1 MKKIVLLTC
10 MLWGAIAASGSETK
24 SKDPIHVLST
34 RMDVLYFKVDKEF
47 IGGEIEIYSQDGVK
61 LLSQKVVRRKV
72 LIDFYYENPGKYIV
86 HFSKGGIQKDVNFI
100 KNDPCPEPE
109 RVKKEIMIMQGV

>member
-1 MKKIVLLTC
+1 MKKILLLTC
-10 MLWGAIAASGSETK
+10 MLWGTIAASASETK

-47 IGGEIEIYSQDGVK
+47 IGGEIEIYSQDGIK

-86 HFSKGGIQKDVNFI
+86 HFSKGEVQKDVNFV
-100 KNDPCPEPE
+100 KNEPCPEPNGINE
-109 RVKKEIMIMQGV
+109 KIKIMQGV